1 MVRQIQRKGPDRYRA
16 LGNPL
21 PAIADQFG
29 TKGAIAPSSPLL
41 RGMPSHHFMCFL
53 DFCRWTA
60 DHFLAIIFCIVL
72 YKIEHA

>member
-41 RGMPSHHFMCFL
+41 RGIHLSPLYVFL

-72 YKIEHA
+72 YKKEHA